1 MPLLE
6 RYVLR
11 RITHA
16 FVLTLCVLVAT
27 LWVTQ
32 VLRQLD
38 VVTAKGQTIGLFLAM
53 TALAIPA
60 IIQNIAPVA
69 FLVATL
75 MVLNQLN
82 NDSEM
87 AVMHASG
94 ASRRVVARPL
104 LVFAVALT
112 LALMAL
118 HHLIAPASLG
128 SLRELVTR
136 ARADLLATIVKDGDF
151 RTVEDGLTVHIR
163 EKAADGSFRG
173 IFVSDSRGVEEHLR
187 YVAEQGLL
195 VESAG
200 KSFLLLSDGE
210 LIRETGTEGTISVVA
225 FKTYAF
231 DLSQFRSAQVDQ
243 YYKPRE
249 RLTGYLIAPDS
260 DDKFVNAFPTR
271 VAAELHD
278 RVTAPLYVLVFAIVV
293 LVFGAS
299 PRTNRQDRGYA
310 TVVAVIACVAL
321 RGGGFAA
328 VAAVNSNAAWVP
340 LLYVLPLAGMAVGW
354 AAFVS
359 PARIGIPPALV
370 AALDAVVERAVAL
383 AGRMGWPVPAPAAEQ
398 PR

>member
-11 RITHA
+11 RVTHT

-38 VVTAKGQTIGLFLAM
+38 VVTAKGQTIGLFLVM

-69 FLVATL
+69 FLFAAL
-75 MVLNQLN
+75 LVLNQLN
-82 NDSEM
+82 SDSEM

-104 LVFAVALT
+104 LLFATALL

-118 HHLIAPASLG
+118 HHLIAPASLA
-128 SLRELVTR
+128 SLRELVTT

-173 IFVSDSRGVEEHLR
+173 IFVSDSRNADENLR
-187 YVAEQGLL
+187 YIAEHGTLA
-195 VESAG
+195 ETDG
-200 KSFLLLSDGE
+200 KTFLLLRDGE
-210 LIRETGTEGTISVVA
+210 LVRESGSDATVSVVA
-225 FKTYAF
+225 FRTYAF
-231 DLSQFRSAQVDQ
+231 DLSQFRSAHVEE

-249 RLTGYLIAPDS
+249 RLTAYLLDPDPE
-260 DDKFVNAFPTR
+260 DPFFKTFPNR
-271 VAAELHD
+271 AAAELHD
-278 RVTAPLYVLVFAIVV
+278 RITAPLYVAAFALIV
-293 LVFGAS
+293 LVFTAS

-310 TVVAVIACVAL
+310 TMLAVAACVAL

-328 VAAVNSNAAWVP
+328 IALVNSDARWVP
-340 LLYVLPLAGMAVGW
+340 LLYMLPLAGIAMGW
-354 AAFVS
+354 AAFAS
-359 PARIGIPPALV
+359 YLRIGVPPVLV
-370 AALDAVVERAVAL
+370 IAVDRAAERAL
-383 AGRMGWPVPAPAAEQ
+383 WLLRRMGWRLAAPAPEQ

>member
-16 FVLTLCVLVAT
+16 FMLSLCVLVAT

-53 TALAIPA
+53 TALAVPA
-60 IIQNIAPVA
+60 IVQNIAPVA
-69 FLVATL
+69 FLVAAL

-82 NDSEM
+82 SDSEM

-104 LVFAVALT
+104 LVFAVSLM
-112 LALMAL
+112 LVLMAL
-118 HHLIAPASLG
+118 HHVVAPAAMG
-128 SLRELVTR
+128 SLRELVIR

-173 IFVSDSRGVEEHLR
+173 IFVSDTRDAEEDLH
-187 YVAEQGLL
+187 YTADQGLL
-195 VESAG
+195 VELQG
-200 KSFLLLSDGE
+200 KSFLLLRDGE
-210 LIRETGTEGTISVVA
+210 LIRETGDEPAVSVVA

-231 DLSQFRSAQVDQ
+231 DLSQFRSAQVEK

-249 RLTGYLIAPDS
+249 RVTAYLIAPDP
-260 DDKFVNAFPTR
+260 DDAYVEAFPDR

-278 RVTAPLYVLVFAIVV
+278 RITAPLYVLAFAVVV
-293 LVFGAS
+293 LVFCAS

-310 TVVAVIACVAL
+310 TLAAVVVCVAL
-321 RGGGFAA
+321 RGAGFAA
-328 VAAVNSNAAWVP
+328 MAAVNSDARWAP
-340 LLYVLPLAGMAVGW
+340 LLYAQPLAGIALGW
-354 AAFVS
+354 VLFAS
-359 PARIGIPPALV
+359 SARIGVPSGV
-370 AALDAVVERAVAL
+370 VNALDAAAERALAL
-383 AGRMGWPVPAPAAEQ
+383 AGRLGWQLAAPAAER

>member
-11 RITHA
+11 RVTHA

-38 VVTAKGQTIGLFLAM
+38 VVTAKGQTIGLFFAM

-60 IIQNIAPVA
+60 IVQNIAPVA
-69 FLVATL
+69 FLVAAL
-75 MVLNQLN
+75 LVLNQLN
-82 NDSEM
+82 SDSEM

-104 LVFAVALT
+104 LLFAVMLT
-112 LALMAL
+112 LLLIAL
-118 HHLIAPASLG
+118 HHVIAPAALG

-173 IFVSDSRGVEEHLR
+173 IFVSDTREEEDLR

-195 VESAG
+195 VETEG
-200 KSFLLLSDGE
+200 KSFLLLRDGE
-210 LIRETGTEGTISVVA
+210 LIREEGREGAVSVVA

-231 DLSQFRSAQVDQ
+231 DLSQFRSAQVEK

-249 RLTGYLIAPDS
+249 RLTSYLAKPDPE
-260 DDKFVNAFPTR
+260 DEFVKAFPTR

-278 RVTAPLYVLVFAIVV
+278 RVTAPFYVLAFAIVV
-293 LVFGAS
+293 LLFGAS

-310 TVVAVIACVAL
+310 TMAAVLACVAL

-328 VAAVNSNAAWVP
+328 IAAVNSDARWVP
-340 LLYVLPLAGMAVGW
+340 VLYLLPLVGIVAGW
-354 AAFVS
+354 AAFAS
-359 PARIGIPPALV
+359 TARIRVPPVLV
-370 AALDAVVERAVAL
+370 AAGDAVTERVLAL
-383 AGRMGWPVPAPAAEQ
+383 AGRMGGQLAGGPAAE
-398 PR
+398 RTR